1 MNYDAMRE
9 KHEARKGTDDT
20 ASRPQTPSSGQQS
33 AESGAE
39 AEEALCPL
47 HLAMERIAQS
57 AVSQTLYYAQG
68 EYAPRPE
75 LLRELERWQQ
85 LHQLV
90 ATHICPA
97 LRTEKA
103 SAAAVT
109 MACALIPEDRYAG
122 QRNLIRRC
130 ASRTQS
136 DPCPLES
143 EVELRPFSS
152 I

>member
-1 MNYDAMRE
+1 MNTDAMS
-9 KHEARKGTDDT
+9 RKDETCVGTIDT
-20 ASRPQTPSSGQQS
+20 ASRALTPSICQLS
-33 AESGAE
+33 AESSVE
-39 AEEALCPL
+39 AEEELCPL
-47 HLAMERIAQS
+47 HLAMERIAAS

-103 SAAAVT
+103 TAAAVT
-109 MACALIPEDRYAG
+109 MACVLIPESRYTSL
-122 QRNLIRRC
+122 RHLVRRC
-130 ASRTQS
+130 ACCDQS

-143 EVELRPFSS
+143 EAELRPFSS

>member
-1 MNYDAMRE
+1 
-9 KHEARKGTDDT
+9 
-20 ASRPQTPSSGQQS
+20 
-33 AESGAE
+33 
-39 AEEALCPL
+39 
-47 HLAMERIAQS
+47 MERIAES
-57 AVSQTLYYAQG
+57 AVSQVLYYAQG

-75 LLRELERWQQ
+75 LLSELERWQH

-90 ATHICPA
+90 ASHICPS

-103 SAAAVT
+103 TAAAVT
-109 MACALIPEDRYAG
+109 MACALIPDDRYTG

-130 ASRTQS
+130 ACRTQS

>member
-1 MNYDAMRE
+1 MKTDDMSKKDAPRV
-9 KHEARKGTDDT
+9 KTNDT
-20 ASRPQTPSSGQQS
+20 ASRAWAVSSGEQN
-33 AESGAE
+33 AEFGTQ

-47 HLAMERIAQS
+47 HLAMERIAQA

-75 LLRELERWQQ
+75 LLCELERWQHV
-85 LHQLV
+85 HQLV
-90 ATHICPA
+90 ASHICPA
-97 LRTEKA
+97 LRTENA
-103 SAAAVT
+103 TAAAVT
-109 MACALIPEDRYAG
+109 MACALIPEDRYTG

-130 ASRTQS
+130 ACRTQS

-143 EVELRPFSS
+143 EGELRPFSS

>member
-1 MNYDAMRE
+1 MNSDDMSK
-9 KHEARKGTDDT
+9 KHESQEGTNDT
-20 ASRPQTPSSGQQS
+20 ARHAQTPSIGMHR
-33 AESGAE
+33 ANAGAGAKE
-39 AEEALCPL
+39 TLCPL
-47 HLAMERIAQS
+47 HLAMERIAES

-85 LHQLV
+85 FHQLV
-90 ATHICPA
+90 VTRICPA

-103 SAAAVT
+103 TAAALT
-109 MACALIPEDRYAG
+109 MACALIPEDRYTD

-130 ASRTQS
+130 ACRSPS

-143 EVELRPFSS
+143 EVVLRPFSS

>member
-1 MNYDAMRE
+1 
-9 KHEARKGTDDT
+9 
-20 ASRPQTPSSGQQS
+20 
-33 AESGAE
+33 
-39 AEEALCPL
+39 
-47 HLAMERIAQS
+47 MERIAQA

-68 EYAPRPE
+68 EYAPHAE
-75 LLRELERWQQ
+75 LVQELERWRQV
-85 LHQLV
+85 HQLV

-109 MACALIPEDRYAG
+109 MTCALIPERRYTG

-130 ASRTQS
+130 ACRTQG

-143 EVELRPFSS
+143 EVEMRPFTS

>member
-1 MNYDAMRE
+1 MNHDAMSE
-9 KHEARKGTDDT
+9 KHEAREGTNDP
-20 ASRPQTPSSGQQS
+20 ASRAQVPSIGQQS
-33 AESGAE
+33 TESGAE
-39 AEEALCPL
+39 ADEALCPL
-47 HLAMERIAQS
+47 HLAMQRIAEA

-90 ATHICPA
+90 ATHICPSS
-97 LRTEKA
+97 RTEKA
-103 SAAAVT
+103 TAAAVT
-109 MACALIPEDRYAG
+109 MACALIPERGYASL
-122 QRNLIRRC
+122 RTLVRC
-130 ASRTQS
+130 CACRTQG

-143 EVELRPFSS
+143 EAELRPFSS

>member
-1 MNYDAMRE
+1 MNTDAMSE
-9 KHEARKGTDDT
+9 KHETRKRIDDT
-20 ASRPQTPSSGQQS
+20 ADRAKTPSSGQQR
-33 AESGAE
+33 AEPGSE
-39 AEEALCPL
+39 AEETLCPL
-47 HLAMERIAQS
+47 HLAMERIAES

-75 LLRELERWQQ
+75 LLSELERWGQV
-85 LHQLV
+85 HQLV
-90 ATHICPA
+90 VTHICPA
-97 LRTEKA
+97 ARTQKA
-103 SAAAVT
+103 TAAAVT
-109 MACALIPEDRYAG
+109 MACGLIHEERYAG

-130 ASRTQS
+130 ACRTQG

>member
-1 MNYDAMRE
+1 ME
-9 KHEARKGTDDT
+9 
-20 ASRPQTPSSGQQS
+20 QI
-33 AESGAE
+33 AE
-39 AEEALCPL
+39 
-47 HLAMERIAQS
+47 S

-75 LLRELERWQQ
+75 VMRELQRWHQ

-90 ATHICPA
+90 ATHICPSS
-97 LRTEKA
+97 RTERVT
-103 SAAAVT
+103 AAAVT
-109 MACALIPEDRYAG
+109 MACALIPEDRYTD
-122 QRNLIRRC
+122 QRNLMRRC
-130 ASRTQS
+130 ACRPQS

>member
-1 MNYDAMRE
+1 MNSDAMSK
-9 KHEARKGTDDT
+9 KHEAREGTNDT
-20 ASRPQTPSSGQQS
+20 TSHAQTPFIGPLS
-33 AESGAE
+33 AESGLQ
-39 AEEALCPL
+39 EEEMLCPL
-47 HLAMERIAQS
+47 HLAMERIAES

-75 LLRELERWQQ
+75 LLRELARWQQ
-85 LHQLV
+85 VHQLV
-90 ATHICPA
+90 VTHICPA
-97 LRTEKA
+97 SRTEKA

-109 MACALIPEDRYAG
+109 MACALIPEDCYTN
-122 QRNLIRRC
+122 QRNLVHRC
-130 ASRTQS
+130 ACRSQS

>member
-1 MNYDAMRE
+1 MKDIHQPLQRAE
-9 KHEARKGTDDT
+9 TG
-20 ASRPQTPSSGQQS
+20 SQS
-33 AESGAE
+33 QD
-39 AEEALCPL
+39 ALCPL
-47 HLAMERIAQS
+47 YVAMQGLAKA
-57 AVSQTLYYAQG
+57 AVSQLLYYAQG
-68 EYAPRPE
+68 EYAPRAE
-75 LLRELERWQQ
+75 LLCELERWQQ

-103 SAAAVT
+103 TAAAVT
-109 MACALIPEDRYAG
+109 MACALIPEDRYTG

-130 ASRTQS
+130 AGRTQG